1 MSWTKSLRVSLKKRF
16 VPYIHDIDHE
26 GFFWRGGGGVGR
38 FGSEVDCLARDRG
51 VAGSILTGSIAS
63 LSKTLSTGSSQ
74 EDLS

>member
-1 MSWTKSLRVSLKKRF
+1 MTLTMR
-16 VPYIHDIDHE
+16 
-26 GFFWRGGGGVGR
+26 GFFGGGGGGGVGR